1 LETDMTRID
10 TPQTRCKA
18 AFARADITPPPGI
31 YHRMWGAAL
40 HEVATGVHKP
50 LTATAM
56 LLDSSG
62 VRSPRETPVADATGS
77 PTRLLVI
84 GIDHCILEQVEA
96 DTIKSKIHAMSGIAP
111 QSIHLA
117 LSHTHGSA
125 WLSRS
130 RAHLPGGDLI
140 GPYLDRVA
148 ETCGRL
154 AQEAAGSLQP
164 ATIVYGAARCSLAA
178 HRDFPD
184 EVSKQIVCG
193 FNPAGPADDTVLV
206 GKVVADGAILGTIVN
221 YACHP
226 TTLAWENTL
235 VSPDYIGAMREVV
248 ERETAA
254 PCLFLQGASGDLGPR
269 DGYVGDTLV
278 ADRNGRQLG
287 FAALSGLES
296 LAAPGT
302 YFEYAGPVVSGATLG
317 TWKHRPL
324 SAAEIQQQA
333 RFDSKHVRVPLPY
346 RTDLPTMEETKAAL
360 AKWQAAEAAA
370 EKEQDAAGVRDA
382 HAHVERM
389 NRQIARLTTLPPGK
403 SYPFPVALWRLGDS
417 LWVFTAG
424 EQYQLFQTELRR
436 RFPGMAVVVTT
447 IADDWQPGYLPTAS
461 SYGYGIYQEEIAA
474 VGPGALEAL
483 IEAVSRELKQIVA
496 A

>member
-1 LETDMTRID
+1 MTRID
-10 TPQTRCKA
+10 TPQTCCKV

-56 LLDSSG
+56 LIESL
-62 VRSPRETPVADATGS
+62 AGS
-77 PTRLLVI
+77 ERMLVI
-84 GIDHCILEQVEA
+84 GIDHCILEEVEA
-96 DTIKSKIHAMSGIAP
+96 NAIKAKIQAASGIAP
-111 QSIHLA
+111 ESVHLA

-130 RAHLPGGDLI
+130 RSHLPGGDLI

-154 AQEAAGSLQP
+154 AKEAAAALRP
-164 ATIVYGAARCSLAA
+164 ATIVYGTARCPLAA

-184 EVSKQIVCG
+184 EATKQIVCG
-193 FNPAGPADDTVLV
+193 FNPAGPADDTVML
-206 GKVVADGAILGTIVN
+206 GKVIAEGAIVGTIVN

-248 ERETAA
+248 ERETGA
-254 PCLFLQGASGDLGPR
+254 PCLFLQGASGELGPR
-269 DGYVGDTLV
+269 EGYVGDTAV

-296 LAAPGT
+296 LAPPGT
-302 YFEYAGPVVSGATLG
+302 FFEYAGPVVSGATLG

-324 SAAEIQQQA
+324 TDPEKQRQD
-333 RFDSKHVRVPLPY
+333 RFASRHVRVPLAY
-346 RTDLPTMEETKAAL
+346 RVDLPTMEETQNAL

-370 EKEQDAAGVRDA
+370 EKAGDAVGVRDA

-389 NRQIARLTTLPPGK
+389 NRQIARLRTLPAGK
-403 SYPFPVALWRLGDS
+403 SYPFPVGLWRLGDS
-417 LWVFTAG
+417 LWIFTAG
-424 EQYQLFQTELRR
+424 EQYQVLQTELRR
-436 RFPGMAVVVTT
+436 RFPHMAVIVTT
-447 IADDWQPGYLPTAS
+447 IADDWQPGYLPSAS
-461 SYGYGIYQEEIAA
+461 SYGYGIYQETIAA

-483 IEAVSRELKQIVA
+483 IESLSRELKQLMS
-496 A
+496 